1 MRQGGLSRER
11 QKGAERPAGG
21 AAAVISFTG
30 TEGQGDLQEAKDSA
44 RPDT

>member
-21 AAAVISFTG
+21 AAAIISFTG